1 VVLRK
6 VLGQVSKR
14 GLNMRKRSKY
24 RPKHV
29 LLNPMGFVMENL
41 SPVRSHTSFMLDL
54 KIKNH
59 GAMTLLTTGKAK
71 HTDIDVLIQM
81 VNMTEAFAR
90 LGFGKDYSD
99 VVRDGLQALRDVA
112 KRGAVS
118 GSFVLKAHEMNAMNT
133 VMELHDAQMDVVTLK
148 DMDAA
153 IALVREEYRLRK
165 MTPILEKNT

>member
-1 VVLRK
+1 
-6 VLGQVSKR
+6 
-14 GLNMRKRSKY
+14 MRKRSKY
-24 RPKHV
+24 KPKHV
-29 LLNPMGFVMENL
+29 LVNPLGYVLESI
-41 SPVRSHTSFMLDL
+41 SPVASHKAFMLDL

-59 GAMTLLTTGKAK
+59 GAMETLTKGRAK
-71 HTDIDVLIQM
+71 YADIDMLIAM

-99 VVRDGLQALRDVA
+99 VVRDGLQALRDLA

>member
-1 VVLRK
+1 
-6 VLGQVSKR
+6 
-14 GLNMRKRSKY
+14 MRKRSKY

-29 LLNPMGFVMENL
+29 LVNPVGYVLENL
-41 SPVRSHTSFMLDL
+41 SPVNSHTSFMVDL

-59 GAMTLLTTGKAK
+59 GAMDSLTKGKAK
-71 HTDIDVLIQM
+71 HTDIDMLISM
-81 VNMTEAFAR
+81 VNMTEAFSR

-99 VVRDGLQALRDVA
+99 VVRDGLQALRDVG
-112 KRGAVS
+112 KRGAAT
-118 GSFVLKAHEMNAMNT
+118 GNFVLKAHEMNALNT

-165 MTPILEKNT
+165 MTPIVEKP

>member
-1 VVLRK
+1 
-6 VLGQVSKR
+6 
-14 GLNMRKRSKY
+14 
-24 RPKHV
+24 
-29 LLNPMGFVMENL
+29 MENM

-59 GAMTLLTTGKAK
+59 GAMDLLTKAKAK
-71 HTDIDVLIQM
+71 HSDIDTLIAA

-99 VVRDGLQALRDVA
+99 VVRDGLQALRDVGG
-112 KRGAVS
+112 RGAVS
-118 GSFVLKAHEMNAMNT
+118 GSFILKAHEMNAMNAA
-133 VMELHDAQMDVVTLK
+133 MELHDAQLEVVTLK

-153 IALVREEYRLRK
+153 IALVREEYRLKK

>member
-1 VVLRK
+1 
-6 VLGQVSKR
+6 
-14 GLNMRKRSKY
+14 MRKRSKY
-24 RPKHV
+24 RPKPV
-29 LLNPMGFVMENL
+29 LLNPMGFVLESI
-41 SPVRSHTSFMLDL
+41 SPVASHTAFMLDL

-59 GAMTLLTTGKAK
+59 GAMETLTKGMAK
-71 HTDIDVLIQM
+71 YADIDMLIAM

-99 VVRDGLQALRDVA
+99 VVRDGLQALRDVG

-118 GSFVLKAHEMNAMNT
+118 GSFVLKAHEMNALNT

-148 DMDAA
+148 DMDKA

-165 MTPILEKNT
+165 MTPIVEKK

>member
-1 VVLRK
+1 MLDENVEAK
-6 VLGQVSKR
+6 
-14 GLNMRKRSKY
+14 MRKRSKY

-29 LLNPMGFVMENL
+29 LLNPMGFVLESI
-41 SPVRSHTSFMLDL
+41 SPVASHTSFMLDL

-59 GAMTLLTTGKAK
+59 GALETLTKGKAK
-71 HTDIDVLIQM
+71 HTDIDVLIAM

-99 VVRDGLQALRDVA
+99 VVRDGLQALRDVG

-133 VMELHDAQMDVVTLK
+133 VMELHDAQMEVVTLK

-153 IALVREEYRLRK
+153 IALVQEEYRLRK
-165 MTPILEKNT
+165 MTPILEKT

>member
-1 VVLRK
+1 
-6 VLGQVSKR
+6 
-14 GLNMRKRSKY
+14 MRKRSKY
-24 RPKHV
+24 KPKHV
-29 LLNPMGFVMENL
+29 LLNPVGFVLESI
-41 SPVRSHTSFMLDL
+41 SPVASHKSFMLDL

-59 GAMTLLTTGKAK
+59 GALETLTKGKAK
-71 HTDIDVLIQM
+71 HADIDTLIAM

-99 VVRDGLQALRDVA
+99 VVRDGLQALRDVG
-112 KRGAVS
+112 KRGAAS
-118 GSFVLKAHEMNAMNT
+118 GSFVLKAHEMNALNT

-165 MTPILEKNT
+165 MTPILEKQK

>member
-1 VVLRK
+1 
-6 VLGQVSKR
+6 
-14 GLNMRKRSKY
+14 MRKRSKY

-29 LLNPMGFVMENL
+29 LLNPMGFVLESI
-41 SPVRSHTSFMLDL
+41 SPVNSHTAFMLDL

-59 GAMTLLTTGKAK
+59 GAMDSLTKGVAK
-71 HTDIDVLIQM
+71 HADVDVLIAM
-81 VNMTEAFAR
+81 VNMAEAFAR

-99 VVRDGLQALRDVA
+99 VVRDGLQALRDVG

-118 GSFVLKAHEMNAMNT
+118 GSFVLKAHEMNALNT
-133 VMELHDAQMDVVTLK
+133 VMELHDAQLEVVTLK